1 MSYQLI
7 TLTEPDVPQTFQA
20 PLIGGVPAGFALL
33 DAVDDKT
40 LKLSW
45 STEAEGLVGITNQ
58 ATLFPYK
65 VLDAKGNPY
74 LSPLAVSVVRAG
86 ESPCCVAPGET
97 VQTVVDQHFI
107 VVSRIKTASLQD
119 VVDAINNTSAA
130 EQALLGDAITKL
142 GAIEGNTA
150 QATQQLQTINAN
162 LNAIKTS
169 IDAGNTISAQQLA
182 ELQAMKASLVEIDA
196 NTDELEALLTQLIA
210 QGQASIITPIGVNK
224 AGTYTIPAGR
234 KFVAVVNRA
243 DTDMTVAGGAL
254 PFGGSIEFNADNG
267 TLGAI
272 ACNGT
277 AYTVWEA

>member
-130 EQALLGDAITKL
+130 EQALLGDA
-142 GAIEGNTA
+142 
-150 QATQQLQTINAN
+150 
-162 LNAIKTS
+162 
-169 IDAGNTISAQQLA
+169 
-182 ELQAMKASLVEIDA
+182 

-243 DTDMTVAGGAL
+243 DTDMTVAGGTL